1 MVEITMKKEL
11 EVFGA
16 TVDVQIPVAL
26 LLPASAIVYRS
37 SDLTG
42 YRKKRKERSGIF
54 SWKKFE
60 NR

>member
-1 MVEITMKKEL
+1 MVEITMKKEP

-26 LLPASAIVYRS
+26 LLLADAIVYRS

-54 SWKKFE
+54 S
-60 NR
+60 